1 MYKKHILWKRGSGDI
16 KIPEEGSKDKKT
28 ELTHME
34 RTNSYFTNSNFHN
47 SRYLHG
53 GTSMSFKLLFCFP
66 K

>member
-34 RTNSYFTNSNFHN
+34 RTNSYFTNSEIFTIVGISKVEH
-47 SRYLHG
+47 R
-53 GTSMSFKLLFCFP
+53 
-66 K
+66 